1 MASGGKQRKS
11 GSAQLPNSQIQ
22 KRQKSN
28 SNSLRPSRATAEQ
41 RSVDKAKDEAGRSTF
56 DYSIP
61 DNEKDDYIEFM
72 TAAKPLAMHL
82 AKNKISEATKLISL
96 LWGVKS
102 GYVHL
107 TEICKYVEYIRIFL
121 FSIEFSNNVVFVVPR
136 TSKVSSSQRC
146 STQSLRPTNVQS
158 TTYHYT
164 GQSSQCYTPCP
175 F

>member
-1 MASGGKQRKS
+1 M
-11 GSAQLPNSQIQ
+11 SQHGVRRQTTQ
-22 KRQKSN
+22 KRICTIAKLSDAKATKEQFEFAAAF
-28 SNSLRPSRATAEQ
+28 RATAEQ

-56 DYSIP
+56 DYNIP

-107 TEICKYVEYIRIFL
+107 TEICKYVEYTDIFI
-121 FSIEFSNNVVFVVPR
+121 F
-136 TSKVSSSQRC
+136 
-146 STQSLRPTNVQS
+146 
-158 TTYHYT
+158 H
-164 GQSSQCYTPCP
+164 
-175 F
+175 